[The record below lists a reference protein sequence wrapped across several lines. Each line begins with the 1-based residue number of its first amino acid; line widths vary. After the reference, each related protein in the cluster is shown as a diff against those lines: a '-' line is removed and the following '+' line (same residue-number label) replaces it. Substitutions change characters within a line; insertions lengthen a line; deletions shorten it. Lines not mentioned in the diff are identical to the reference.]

1 MMLVRGSSNER
12 IHAIPDCYSLVPKQ
26 QRLYSN
32 LKPWSHNRR
41 YPYCDDHDDIA
52 VMQHDG
58 ALLYSTEMDDDGQ

>member
-1 MMLVRGSSNER
+1 MKD
-12 IHAIPDCYSLVPKQ
+12 IAQPDRYSLVPK

-32 LKPWSHNRR
+32 LKPLSHNRR
-41 YPYCDDHDDIA
+41 YSCDHDDIA